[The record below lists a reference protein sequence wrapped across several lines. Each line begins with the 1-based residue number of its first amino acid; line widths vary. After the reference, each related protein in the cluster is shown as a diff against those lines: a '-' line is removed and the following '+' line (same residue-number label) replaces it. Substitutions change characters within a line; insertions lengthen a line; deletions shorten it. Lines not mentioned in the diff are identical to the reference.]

1 MKTPLPHIIVLILLI
16 PLWAAG
22 QKNQGVQG
30 SVSDAESGQAMGY
43 VTIAAVDSK
52 GRQTGTAISQISG
65 KYFLHL
71 PRSGKYTL

>member
-65 KYFLHL
+65 MILGFC
-71 PRSGKYTL
+71 